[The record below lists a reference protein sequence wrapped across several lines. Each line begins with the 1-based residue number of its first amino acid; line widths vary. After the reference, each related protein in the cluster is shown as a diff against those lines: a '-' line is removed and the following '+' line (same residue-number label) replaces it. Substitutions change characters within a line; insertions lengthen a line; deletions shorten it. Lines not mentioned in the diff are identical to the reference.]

1 VTVANNVA
9 LGGGG
14 GIWNVD
20 GDLHI
25 QNSIIWGNR
34 VFVVFQNEYVVS
46 SIHSGGSSNTV
57 VHYSLVEGSYAGTGN
72 LGSDPLFVRA
82 VDAAS
87 APTASGDYRLQAT
100 SPAIDAGN
108 SMLVFAMTDL
118 AGNPRRF
125 DQVGVADTGS
135 GIVPIVDM
143 GAYEDTTSTVVNQQ
157 PTLDQPTGLVIL
169 EDAPAQI
176 VSLTG
181 IDAGNNESQTLSI
194 SAVSSNPAL
203 LLNPTVSYTSPNT
216 NGSLSFT
223 PVANASGSAT
233 ITITVQDS
241 GGTENSG
248 VDTVT
253 RSFSVTVTA
262 VNDAP
267 SFTAGANQTVK
278 SSAGE
283 QTVNGWAS
291 GFSAGPADEASQT
304 LLGYTVVSN
313 TNSALFS
320 IAPAIDSSGTLTYMP
335 KPGARGVATI
345 GVVVRDSG
353 GTTNGGVDTS
363 TVQTFTITIG
373 GSYSV
378 YLPLVLR

>member
-1 VTVANNVA
+1 
-9 LGGGG
+9 
-14 GIWNVD
+14 
-20 GDLHI
+20 
-25 QNSIIWGNR
+25 
-34 VFVVFQNEYVVS
+34 VFAVFQNEYVVS
-46 SIHSGGSSNTV
+46 SIYSGGSNNTV
-57 VHYSLVEGSYAGTGN
+57 VRYSLVEGSYAGTGN
-72 LGSDPLFVRA
+72 LDSDPLFVSA

-87 APTASGDYRLQAT
+87 TPTTSGDYRLQAT
-100 SPAIDAGN
+100 SPAIDAGD

-125 DQVGVADTGS
+125 DQVSVADTGN

-143 GAYEDTTSTVVNQQ
+143 GAYEYTTSTVVNQQ
-157 PTLDQPTGLVIL
+157 PTIEQPTDLVIL

-181 IDAGNNESQTLSI
+181 IGAGSNESQTLSI

-203 LLNPTVSYTSPNT
+203 ILNPTVSYTSPNT

-223 PVANASGSAT
+223 PVANANGSAT

-241 GGTENSG
+241 GGTDNSG

-267 SFTAGANQTVK
+267 SFTAGANQTVT
-278 SSAGE
+278 SSAGP
-283 QTVNGWAS
+283 QTVSSWAS
-291 GFSAGPADEASQT
+291 GFSAGPATEASQT
-304 LLGYTVVSN
+304 LLDYTVVNN
-313 TNSALFS
+313 TAPELFAV
-320 IAPAIDSSGTLTYMP
+320 APAIDTSGTLTYTP
-335 KPGARGVATI
+335 KAGARGTATI

-353 GTTNGGVDTS
+353 GTANGGVDIS
-363 TVQTFTITIG
+363 TVRTFTITLG
-373 GSYSV
+373 GSYSI